1 MVKELASFVRRLV
14 VFLMSALLK
23 HGIRRATVLNIISD
37 SLIPY
42 TYLIS
47 YTYLTLFF
55 SISVMLLSPFHP
67 SRHFRQK
74 LMNNEFVYR

>member
-14 VFLMSALLK
+14 VFLMSGLLK
-23 HGIRRATVLNIISD
+23 HGIRRATVLNIPSD

-67 SRHFRQK
+67 SRNFREEDK
-74 LMNNEFVYR
+74 NK